1 MSEQETTLVDLLRE
15 HDERAFTEVYRTHNH
30 VLIRF
35 AASILRNR
43 SSAEEI
49 VQETWVSVLR
59 GLDGFEGRSSL
70 RSWIFT
76 ILINKARTR
85 LRQDARLVAF
95 DDAGPDSGLEA
106 AFDGRGKWAQM
117 PALWDEVTPE
127 RIVEG
132 RSMLAHV
139 NAFIDALPPAQRAV
153 LIMRTQSELE
163 PAEVCELL
171 GINEGN
177 MRVLLHRARQSVR
190 ERLDRLLAQE
200 QTSGAAVT
208 VRDMPSLSE

>member
-1 MSEQETTLVDLLRE
+1 LNEPEAALIDRLRKQ
-15 HDERAFTEVYRTHNH
+15 DERAFTEIYRVHNH

-35 AASILRNR
+35 AASILRNTAN
-43 SSAEEI
+43 AEEI

-59 GLDGFEGRSSL
+59 GIGGFEGRSSL

-76 ILINKARTR
+76 ILVNKARTR

-95 DDAGPDSGLEA
+95 DDAGPDCGLEA
-106 AFDGRGKWAQM
+106 AFDGRGRWAQM

-139 NAFIDALPPAQRAV
+139 NALIDALAPAQRAV

-163 PAEVCELL
+163 SAEICALL
-171 GINEGN
+171 GITESN
-177 MRVLLHRARQSVR
+177 MRVLLHRARQTVR
-190 ERLDRLLAQE
+190 EGIDRLLAQE
-200 QTSGAAVT
+200 KT
-208 VRDMPSLSE
+208 